1 MTRMMIEVTNE
12 ETLNLIRSLE
22 ALQLLRVVSEPAV
35 PLQIDESWIGSL
47 SKQTG
52 DAMLAQVEESK
63 NEWDR
68 SF

>member
-22 ALQLLRVVSEPAV
+22 ALQLLRVVTEPSE
-35 PLQIDESWIGSL
+35 PLQIDESWVGSI
-47 SKQTG
+47 SKKTG
-52 DAMLAQVEESK
+52 EAMLAHVEESK

-68 SF
+68 NF